1 MLSREMQVLLR
12 RMRRRA
18 VSRVPRLAALGRPRA
33 RLGIDIGS
41 SQIKVVVAFVYEGR
55 IFVEHAL
62 CFGTPQGAVA
72 GYVVQDTDAVAAA
85 IRSALDVAGV
95 SERATVACVPA
106 PAAMIKRFNLS
117 MAATD
122 DIESVVHAEVD
133 NLSPVGS
140 TDSLFVD
147 YQVLERADEDGL
159 EVLVAAA
166 RSEVVC
172 SYVRVVE
179 AAGLVAEAVD
189 VDSLALTN
197 MFALSCRLEAARTVA
212 LIHVGARFSLVIIYS
227 HGRPAVTGDVPV
239 GTACHADQGGDVA
252 ECRLAPDFDPE
263 AAPSASAPHWRDHA
277 AAEIDRALRFYWPAS
292 AGDRLDEILL
302 SGGAVWEPE
311 FLQSLSER
319 TGVQVRSVDPFHQM
333 KRRFERHA
341 RDGSVCAAQ
350 FAVATGLALHALEL
364 P

>member
-1 MLSREMQVLLR
+1 
-12 RMRRRA
+12 MRRRA

-62 CFGTPQGAVA
+62 CFGTPEGAVA
-72 GYVVQDTDAVAAA
+72 GYVVQDTAAVAAA

-117 MAATD
+117 MAETD
-122 DIESVVHAEVD
+122 DIESVVHAEVE

-140 TDSLFVD
+140 DSLCVD
-147 YQVLERADEDGL
+147 YQVLERADEAGL

-197 MFALSCRLEAARTVA
+197 MFATSCRLEAARTVA
-212 LIHVGARFSLVIIYS
+212 LIHVGARFSLVIIHS

-239 GTACHADQGGDVA
+239 GTACHADEGGDVV
-252 ECRLAPDFDPE
+252 ECRLTPDFDPE
-263 AAPSASAPHWRDHA
+263 APTPAPSAPHWRDHA
-277 AAEIDRALRFYWPAS
+277 AAEIDSALRFYWPAS

-302 SGGAVWEPE
+302 SGGAAWEPE

-333 KRRFERHA
+333 KRRFERHD

-350 FAVATGLALHALEL
+350 FGVATGLALHALEL